1 MSTRA
6 SGRGGEFSVWELFT
20 FFYCPREFYLYRKL
34 GLRPPPLKKMEFS
47 KEQHEKEEERIERRK
62 EIYGIPASEV
72 MEILHDVPVE
82 DPELGLHG
90 KVDTVL
96 RLKSGE
102 FLPVEVKYSD
112 LDYLTRAWRKQMIA
126 YVSLLERK
134 LSKPVSRGIFYLL
147 PRRHVLW
154 VKVQPEEKAELKRD
168 VERMRKIADSDSIP
182 TVVDVSRCKYCEMM
196 KYCRR
201 I

>member
-1 MSTRA
+1 MKV

-20 FFYCPREFYLYRKL
+20 FIYCPREFYLYRKL
-34 GLRPPPLKKMEFS
+34 GLKPPPLKKMVLS
-47 KEQHEKEEERIERRK
+47 KEQHEKEGKRVERRK
-62 EIYGIPASEV
+62 DIYGIPASEV

-82 DPELGLHG
+82 DPELGLYG
-90 KVDTVL
+90 KIDTVL

-112 LDYLTRAWRKQMIA
+112 LNYLTRAWRKQMIA
-126 YVSLLERK
+126 YVTLLERK

-182 TVVDVSRCKYCEMM
+182 AVVDVSRCKYCEMM

>member
-1 MSTRA
+1 MNTKV
-6 SGRGGEFSVWELFT
+6 SGKGGEFSVWELFT
-20 FFYCPREFYLYRKL
+20 FIYCPREFYLYRKL
-34 GLRPPPLKKMEFS
+34 GLKPPPLKKMVLS
-47 KEQHEKEEERIERRK
+47 KEQHEMEERRVGRRMD
-62 EIYGIPASEV
+62 IYGIQASEV

-82 DPELGLHG
+82 DSELGLYG
-90 KVDTVL
+90 KLDTVL
-96 RLKSGE
+96 RLKNGE

-126 YVSLLERK
+126 YMTLLERR
-134 LSKPVSRGIFYLL
+134 LSKRVNRGIYYLL

-154 VKVQPEEKAELKRD
+154 VKAQPEEKAELKKD

-182 TVVDVSRCKYCEMM
+182 AVVDISRCKYCEMI